1 MKKALVLTAL
11 LSLLAPAG
19 AFAQQLK
26 LPRPSPKASV
36 QQTVGLTEVTINYCR
51 PGVKGR
57 TIWGELVPYDKVW
70 RTGANEATTIQFS
83 QDVKVNGKPL
93 PAGLYSV
100 HTIPSK
106 SAWTV
111 IFNKKAE
118 QWGSYE
124 YDDKQDALRIQVQPA
139 AGPQQE
145 LMEFSFPEVSPE
157 GATVELAWEKIRVP
171 FKIEVATKEQAMANI
186 RQSLSGLTGKP
197 EEWNVPYGAANY
209 AFTNN
214 LDNRDEAMKWIDQ
227 SVGLKETFWNL
238 RLKATMLEKA
248 GKKKEAVT
256 VAEKAVQIGKANEDE
271 PSEIAKTEKQI
282 AEWKKSS

>member
-1 MKKALVLTAL
+1 MRKALLFASV
-11 LSLLAPAG
+11 LSLLVPAG

-26 LPRPSPKASV
+26 LPRPSPKATV

-57 TIWGELVPYDKVW
+57 TIWGDLVPYDKVW

-111 IFNKKAE
+111 ILNKKAE

-124 YDDKQDALRIQVQPA
+124 YDEKQDALRIQVTPV
-139 AGPQQE
+139 AGPMQE
-145 LMEFSFPEVSPE
+145 YMEFSFPEVTPE
-157 GATVELAWEKIRVP
+157 GATIELAWEKVRVP
-171 FKIEVATKEQAMANI
+171 FKMEVATKEQAMANI
-186 RQSLSGLTGKP
+186 RQALSGEVK
-197 EEWNVPYGAANY
+197 EWTVPYGAANY

-214 LDNRDEAMKWIDQ
+214 LENKDEAMKWIDQ
-227 SVGLKETFWNL
+227 SVGLKETYWNL
-238 RLKATMLEKA
+238 RLKAAMLEKA

-256 VAEKAVQIGKANEDE
+256 VAEKAVQVGKANEDE

-282 AEWKKSS
+282 AEWKKSIGA